1 LIDTLAA
8 GAVLMA
14 GTVLLLSAGTVAIWL
29 ACRKD
34 RQRFQ
39 DIDWRETWRK
49 AVEEFKAAGRR
60 KPPTE

>member
-1 LIDTLAA
+1 M
-8 GAVLMA
+8 LMA